1 MLKKARYQLTS
12 CSWKE
17 QQKSFSSYKPTSLSL
32 HLTYC
37 LFCSTIHFIF
47 HGTWLSVTEI
57 EFPPFKKPLI
67 LNLTLDSISLTSY
80 TSAENC
86 QLKNLKDLNTFT
98 NIHNLPLFCA
108 RFSHLLQ
115 FAPVVA
121 SSPVQALNEL
131 TARQKV
137 TATACLPQNMNMH
150 LFSFCSCACALCQHF
165 SFVSERFFF
174 LFYWKHFPSLL
185 SNLIP

>member
-1 MLKKARYQLTS
+1 MQVATETSTLTVQCYFVNWLISADLTS
-12 CSWKE
+12 RSWE
-17 QQKSFSSYKPTSLSL
+17 LQQNSFFSYKLTSLSL

-47 HGTWLSVTEI
+47 HETWSSITEI

-80 TSAENC
+80 TSAENS
-86 QLKNLKDLNTFT
+86 QLKKLKGLNTFT

-137 TATACLPQNMNMH
+137 TATACLLQNMNDF
-150 LFSFCSCACALCQHF
+150 LRVCNVQCVKI
-165 SFVSERFFF
+165 FVS
-174 LFYWKHFPSLL
+174 
-185 SNLIP
+185 